1 MVEKSSLQ
9 ELKVSLR
16 GQLLCPEDSEYHGRR
31 KVFNAMID
39 RRPALIA
46 CCAGA
51 ADVIACVR
59 FAREHNLP
67 LSVRGGGH
75 GIAGTAVC
83 DAGLVI
89 DFSRMKTVRV
99 DPVRRIARADPG
111 VLLGDFD
118 RETQAFGLATTLG
131 TFSITGLAGL
141 TLGGGLGWLMGKH
154 GLACDN
160 LLSVDMVTAD
170 GRLLTASAQEN
181 ADLFWGVRGGSGN
194 FGVVTSFEYQLHTLG
209 PVLAGL
215 VAYPISEAPQ
225 VLRFVREYAA
235 TCPDELGLMAALL
248 TLPDG
253 NTVVGVAGCYSG
265 DLDTGEK
272 VLRPLRSFGSPAADH
287 FHRMAYTDFQ
297 KALDWWAP
305 PGHQHYWKS
314 SFIRE
319 MGDKALDVI
328 VDFAKRK
335 PTPACGVGL
344 EFMHGAM
351 QRVAAD
357 ATAFAHREARYNFL
371 MLGQWDTPA
380 QNETGLRWVR
390 EFWDAMRPFL
400 DAGVYVNYMS
410 EGEGEDRVRGAYGAN
425 YERLV
430 QLKNKYD
437 PTNLFRIN
445 QNIRGSRIAA

>member
-1 MVEKSSLQ
+1 MVEESKIQ
-9 ELKVSLR
+9 ALKTTLR
-16 GQLLCPEDSEYHGRR
+16 GQLLRPEDSEYDGARR
-31 KVFNAMID
+31 VFNAMID

-46 CCAGA
+46 RCAGA

-75 GIAGTAVC
+75 SIAGTAVC

-89 DFSRMKTVRV
+89 DLSGMKTVRV
-99 DPVRRIARADPG
+99 DPVRRTARADPG

-160 LLSVDMVTAD
+160 LLSVDLVTAD
-170 GRLLTASAQEN
+170 GRLLTASSQEN
-181 ADLFWGVRGGSGN
+181 TDLFWGVRGGSGN
-194 FGVVTSFEYQLHTLG
+194 FGVVTSFEYQLHSLG

-225 VLRFVREYAA
+225 VLRFAREYAA
-235 TCPDELGLMAALL
+235 TCPDELGLMSAML

-265 DLDTGEK
+265 DLDAGEK

-287 FHRMAYTDFQ
+287 FHPMQYTEVQ
-297 KALDWWAP
+297 KMLDWWAP

-314 SFIRE
+314 SFMRE
-319 MGDKALDVI
+319 MDDDALDVMA
-328 VDFAKRK
+328 DFAMRK
-335 PTPACGVGL
+335 PAPACGAGL

-351 QRVAAD
+351 QRVAPD
-357 ATAFAHREARYNFL
+357 ATAFAHRSARYNFL

-380 QNETGLRWVR
+380 QNETCMRWVR

-400 DAGVYVNYMS
+400 DAGVYVNYLS
-410 EGEGEDRVRGAYGAN
+410 EGEGEERVRGAYGAN
-425 YERLV
+425 YDRLV

-445 QNIRGSRIAA
+445 QNIRGSKIAA

>member
-59 FAREHNLP
+59 FAREHSLP

-170 GRLLTASAQEN
+170 GRLLAASAQEN

-287 FHRMAYTDFQ
+287 FHVMAYTDFQ

-314 SFIRE
+314 SFMRE
-319 MGDKALDVI
+319 MGDKALDVM

-344 EFMHGAM
+344 ELMHGAM

-371 MLGQWDTPA
+371 MLGQWDSPA